1 MRMRNMAG
9 WVLCKEACS
18 HLHCGDALRGLD
30 VHAIQALQ
38 AGERG
43 HYEGPEA
50 VQIRTRIA

>member
-1 MRMRNMAG
+1 MRMRDMAG
-9 WVLCKEACS
+9 WVLCKEACA

-50 VQIRTRIA
+50 VQIRARIA